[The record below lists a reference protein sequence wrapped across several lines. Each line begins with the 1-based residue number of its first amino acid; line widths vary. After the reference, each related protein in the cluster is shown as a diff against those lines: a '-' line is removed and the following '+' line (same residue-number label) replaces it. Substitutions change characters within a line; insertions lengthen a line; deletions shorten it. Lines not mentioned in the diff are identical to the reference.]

1 MIYYF
6 SIMLSSMGLVLLV
19 TYSIFKMETMMMA
32 DYVTRADIL
41 AIFMA
46 GILISILVSALYTLF
61 QIVSNLSLR
70 TKRR

>member
-1 MIYYF
+1 
-6 SIMLSSMGLVLLV
+6 
-19 TYSIFKMETMMMA
+19 MMA